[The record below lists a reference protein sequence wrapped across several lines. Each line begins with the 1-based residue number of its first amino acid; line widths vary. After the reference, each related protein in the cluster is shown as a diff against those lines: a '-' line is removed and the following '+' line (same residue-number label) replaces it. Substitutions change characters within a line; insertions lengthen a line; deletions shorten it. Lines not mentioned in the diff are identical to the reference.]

1 MAVLAIINGG
11 VIMAA
16 ITKSKDLKRFF
27 RFKFTIQN
35 LVTLGM
41 LLATFIVLDYMT
53 IKVGEGFKFNLSFI
67 AVAISGALYGPL
79 PTALLCVCGDLF
91 GVILTGG
98 GAPIWQL
105 TVTAGLTGLIYGF
118 LLFGRTGKN
127 LAVFAVIARAAD
139 SIIITIL
146 LNTGALMWV
155 GFLSP
160 TLPAFLSRLA
170 KAAIELPVYS
180 VLLALLLPQ
189 IVILHHKIYNI
200 NPK

>member
-11 VIMAA
+11 VIMAE
-16 ITKSKDLKRFF
+16 KNLKRFIE
-27 RFKFTIQN
+27 FKFTIQN

-91 GVILTGG
+91 GCILTGG

-127 LAVFAVIARAAD
+127 LAIFAVIARAAD
-139 SIIITIL
+139 SVIITIM
-146 LNTGALMWV
+146 LNTGVLMWV

-180 VLLALLLPQ
+180 VLLAFLLPQ